1 LSRITVIGGT
11 ASNILAGKIAKKIN
25 AFYIKSKL
33 RKFPDGE
40 IKTTLSAIPKKGKI
54 VVVQSCYP
62 PVNDNL
68 IEIFA
73 LLSKAKKYSS
83 NIIAVIPYLGYARQD
98 KEFLPGEVITIKVVA
113 DLLRSAGASK
123 ILVIDI
129 HSKMALKYFKI
140 PAKDISA
147 VPELVKYF
155 KKLNLNNP
163 LVVSP
168 DMGGI
173 TRAKE
178 FAKLFKS
185 DFLGLQKQ
193 RNRKT
198 GKVQIKNSNMK
209 AATNRDLIIVDD
221 MISTGDSIIKAAEFL
236 KKQRCRKIFV
246 ACTHALLIDNAEKKI
261 RKSGVTKIV
270 SVNTIPGKTAVVDA
284 SSLIAKVIL

>member
-1 LSRITVIGGT
+1 
-11 ASNILAGKIAKKIN
+11 
-25 AFYIKSKL
+25 
-33 RKFPDGE
+33 
-40 IKTTLSAIPKKGKI
+40 
-54 VVVQSCYP
+54 
-62 PVNDNL
+62 
-68 IEIFA
+68 
-73 LLSKAKKYSS
+73 
-83 NIIAVIPYLGYARQD
+83 
-98 KEFLPGEVITIKVVA
+98 
-113 DLLRSAGASK
+113 
-123 ILVIDI
+123 
-129 HSKMALKYFKI
+129 MALKYFKI
-140 PAKDISA
+140 SAKNISA

-185 DFLGLQKQ
+185 GFLGLQKQ

-198 GKVQIKNSNMK
+198 GKVQIKNSNIK
-209 AATNRDLIIVDD
+209 AAANRDLIIVDD
-221 MISTGDSIIKAAEFL
+221 MISTGGSIIKAAEFL